1 MFSLHPKLE
10 EDSILLGKLELC
22 QVRLLADSDHPW
34 VLLVPVKENIKE
46 IHELNE
52 SEQVTLIKEI
62 SKVSKAFEVLFNP
75 DKINVGALGNMVAQL
90 HVHVICR
97 YHGDRSWPGSIWGTE
112 RAQDE
117 VKIKTQIDLLK
128 NTLF

>member
-1 MFSLHPKLE
+1 MFSLHPQLE
-10 EDSILLGKLELC
+10 KDSILLGKLSLC

-46 IHELNE
+46 IHELTE
-52 SEQVTLIKEI
+52 DEQVTLIKEI

-75 DKINVGALGNMVAQL
+75 DKINVGALGNMVPQL
-90 HVHVICR
+90 HVHIICR
-97 YHGDRSWPGSIWGTE
+97 FQGDRSWPGAIWGTE
-112 RAQDE
+112 RSQDE
-117 VKIKTQIDLLK
+117 EKIKSQIELLK